1 MKKVIVVGGGILG
14 AAAAF
19 ELTKRKASVT
29 IIDGEYPGRA
39 TAAAAGIIC
48 PWVSQRR
55 NKRWYLLARN
65 GAKYYPSLINELA
78 YYQELITGY
87 TKVGAISLHSDQK
100 KLEAMLERT
109 LKRKVEAPE
118 IGDVSILSP
127 EQAKALFPPLADGY
141 GAVHVSGA
149 ARVDGQ
155 ALRNSLIS
163 ASKKL
168 GANYL
173 KVNCTLLTDKQK
185 VIGVQTKSETIL
197 ADEVIVAGGAW
208 ANHLLKPL
216 NISFQVAE
224 QKGQIVH
231 LELPNTDCRKWP
243 VVMPPHD
250 QYILTLESNRI
261 VIGATHE
268 NNTNFDYRITVGGIK
283 EIIDKALLFA
293 PGLINSTFLE
303 TKVGFR
309 PFTPDFLPVF
319 GRITGKDGLLVANG
333 LGASGLTMGP
343 FIGQQLAKYILET
356 PDIDFSDYSVNN
368 CIIENNEMTK

>member
-14 AAAAF
+14 AATAF
-19 ELTKRKASVT
+19 ELAKRKASVT
-29 IIDGEYPGRA
+29 IIDSEHSGRA

-48 PWVSQRR
+48 PWISQRR
-55 NKRWYLLARN
+55 NKRWYSLARN
-65 GAKYYPSLINELA
+65 GAKYYPALIDELA
-78 YYQELITGY
+78 FYQESTTGY
-87 TKVGAISLHSDQK
+87 AKVGAISLHSDSA
-100 KLEAMLERT
+100 KLEAMFERT

-118 IGDVSILSP
+118 IGDVSILRP
-127 EQAKALFPPLADGY
+127 EQAKALFPLLADGY

-168 GANYL
+168 GAHYL
-173 KVNCTLLTDKQK
+173 KGTCTLLTDKQK
-185 VIGVQTKSETIL
+185 TIGVQTENGSIL

-208 ANHLLKPL
+208 ANHVLQPL
-216 NISFQVAE
+216 NISFQVTE

-231 LELPNTDCRKWP
+231 LELPNIDCHKWP

-250 QYILTLESNRI
+250 QYILALENNRI

-293 PGLINSTFLE
+293 PGLIDSTFLE

-319 GRITGKDGLLVANG
+319 GRIKGKDGLLIANG

-343 FIGQQLAKYILET
+343 FIGQQLAKYLLET
-356 PDIDFSDYSVNN
+356 PDIDFSDYSVDD
-368 CIIENNEMTK
+368 CILENNKAFK

>member
-1 MKKVIVVGGGILG
+1 MKKVIVVGSGILG

-19 ELTKRKASVT
+19 ELAKRKVSVT
-29 IIDGEYPGRA
+29 IIDGKYPGGA

-48 PWVSQRR
+48 PWISQRR

-65 GAKYYPSLINELA
+65 GAKYYPALIEELA
-78 YYQELITGY
+78 SYQELTTGY
-87 TKVGAISLHSDQK
+87 AKVGAISLHSDPA
-100 KLEAMLERT
+100 KLEAMFKRT
-109 LKRKVEAPE
+109 LKRKPEAPE
-118 IGDVSILSP
+118 IGDVSILNP
-127 EQAKALFPPLADGY
+127 EQAKTLFPLLADGY

-149 ARVDGQ
+149 ARVDGH

-168 GANYL
+168 GADFIESD
-173 KVNCTLLTDKQK
+173 CTLLTDKQK
-185 VIGVQTKSETIL
+185 IIGVQTKKETIL

-208 ANHLLKPL
+208 ANRLLQPL
-216 NISFQVAE
+216 NLSFQVTE
-224 QKGQIVH
+224 QKGQIIH

-250 QYILTLESNRI
+250 QYMLTLENNRI

-283 EIIDKALLFA
+283 EIIDKALMFA
-293 PGLINSTFLE
+293 PGLIQSTFLE

-319 GRITGKDGLLVANG
+319 GRIQGRDGLLVANG

-343 FIGQQLAKYILET
+343 FIGQQLAKYLLET
-356 PDIDFSDYSVNN
+356 PDVDFSDYSVED
-368 CIIENNEMTK
+368 CIAENKALSK